1 MKPLW
6 GQVRGHV
13 VLRLYVR
20 YYAPAALLRFQHSDT
35 HTHTHTNTHTYKS
48 NSSINSVLCYALNLF
63 TKNCE

>member
-35 HTHTHTNTHTYKS
+35 HTHTHTQTHTH
-48 NSSINSVLCYALNLF
+48 INQTAVSTVSCA
-63 TKNCE
+63 TH

>member
-35 HTHTHTNTHTYKS
+35 HAHTQTHTHINQTAVSTVSCATH
-48 NSSINSVLCYALNLF
+48 
-63 TKNCE
+63 